1 MVGGADYSTH
11 PGGRQDE
18 RGQRQTFFLPSNSV
32 SSACM
37 RFYGR
42 GRARRGWY
50 CAHFGDGVG
59 GGGVDLLVCKAVSVD
74 IASMEERFLR
84 SLRYTL
90 INLLKPARPV
100 SSSPTQEKSQ
110 AALNPSGIFFLDA
123 SGKSS
128 PSLATT
134 DSFPAGG
141 GGCTK
146 RRQTHTS
153 SFPSMDAVFVCFF
166 YCGGEEREQ
175 LSQWVTKPP
184 ETIMFVG
191 SYRLPASSVCWIT
204 GTSVASR

>member
-1 MVGGADYSTH
+1 MV
-11 PGGRQDE
+11 PC
-18 RGQRQTFFLPSNSV
+18 TF
-32 SSACM
+32 
-37 RFYGR
+37 R
-42 GRARRGWY
+42 
-50 CAHFGDGVG
+50 G
-59 GGGVDLLVCKAVSVD
+59 GGGGHLLVCKAVSVD

-141 GGCTK
+141 GRGGCRE
-146 RRQTHTS
+146 RRIHKAEANTHLLVS
-153 SFPSMDAVFVCFF
+153 VDGCRFLFFCFS
-166 YCGGEEREQ
+166 GGGEREQ

-184 ETIMFVG
+184 PKQ
-191 SYRLPASSVCWIT
+191 SCLSVRIARPHPLSI
-204 GTSVASR
+204 G